1 MRRLAWMF
9 GAAAFAAV
17 SVASAQQQP
26 AAPIT
31 GYLSAE
37 QIPDGV
43 RILPPP
49 PRAGEPRFVND
60 RAIYAQ
66 MRKLEGTP
74 RWAMAQNDNKYDL
87 ASLYADFACALGVQL
102 TPATAPKVG
111 LLIARIGRDSS
122 RTVNATKAAF
132 NDPRPYLGA
141 GGNICID

>member
-1 MRRLAWMF
+1 MRLMAMLF
-9 GAAAFAAV
+9 GAAAILAV
-17 SVASAQQQP
+17 SGAQAQAP
-26 AAPIT
+26 PPIT
-31 GYLSAE
+31 GYLAAE

-49 PRAGEPRFVND
+49 PKTGEPRFVND

-102 TPATAPKVG
+102 SPATA
-111 LLIARIGRDSS
+111 
-122 RTVNATKAAF
+122 
-132 NDPRPYLGA
+132 
-141 GGNICID
+141 